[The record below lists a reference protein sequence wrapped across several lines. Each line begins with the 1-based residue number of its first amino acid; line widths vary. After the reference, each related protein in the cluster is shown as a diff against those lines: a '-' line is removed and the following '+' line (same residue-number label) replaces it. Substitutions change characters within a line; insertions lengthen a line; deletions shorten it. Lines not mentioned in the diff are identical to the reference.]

1 MALDILSCRY
11 RMIYVHIYI
20 YIYICV
26 CVHCYYYYDYYF
38 NYDVTV
44 LVIHMILMILINYSY
59 YTHIYIILYIHI
71 SPSPPLLYHTSQVFR
86 TARCGSPALA
96 ARHSRFAQ
104 EGRQLCHLAVKQGRA
119 LEESAQLGV
128 GNPGFGRLVAQRK
141 MMKHAFFFP
150 KKTWGQRVNSEKW
163 WFSDI

>member
-1 MALDILSCRY
+1 M
-11 RMIYVHIYI
+11 
-20 YIYICV
+20 
-26 CVHCYYYYDYYF
+26 CVHCYYYYDYYY
-38 NYDVTV
+38 YDVTV
-44 LVIHMILMILINYSY
+44 LVIHMILIILINYSY
-59 YTHIYIILYIHI
+59 YTHIYIISYIYI
-71 SPSPPLLYHTSQVFR
+71 YLPPHHLYHTSQVFR

-119 LEESAQLGV
+119 LDESAQLGV

-163 WFSDI
+163 

>member
-1 MALDILSCRY
+1 M
-11 RMIYVHIYI
+11 
-20 YIYICV
+20 
-26 CVHCYYYYDYYF
+26 CVHCYYYYDYYY
-38 NYDVTV
+38 YDVTV
-44 LVIHMILMILINYSY
+44 LVIHMILIILINYSY
-59 YTHIYIILYIHI
+59 YTHIYIYILYHI
-71 SPSPPLLYHTSQVFR
+71 YIYLPPHHLYHTSQVFR

-104 EGRQLCHLAVKQGRA
+104 EGRQLCHLAVKQGHA

-150 KKTWGQRVNSEKW
+150 RKRGVNGSTLKNGDLVIFSEE
-163 WFSDI
+163 ICQ

>member
-1 MALDILSCRY
+1 
-11 RMIYVHIYI
+11 
-20 YIYICV
+20 
-26 CVHCYYYYDYYF
+26 
-38 NYDVTV
+38 
-44 LVIHMILMILINYSY
+44 
-59 YTHIYIILYIHI
+59 
-71 SPSPPLLYHTSQVFR
+71 VFR

-119 LEESAQLGV
+119 LDESAQLGV

-163 WFSDI
+163 